1 MSFEQHSTAKVSEA
15 GAPMPVLG
23 PDNAP
28 LKDSKG
34 KPVIV
39 YLRSRDSQSYRAKQ
53 HEMTNAALTRRNKKV
68 TAQQIEAQAVELMVA
83 CGVGW
88 EGIEDSNDKPVK
100 FSPEKFE
107 EYLTKEGF
115 EWFRE
120 QVDEFINNRANFLG
134 K

>member
-1 MSFEQHSTAKVSEA
+1 MSFEKLNTAKVSET
-15 GAPMPVLG
+15 GAPMKVYGPDGTPVL
-23 PDNAP
+23 
-28 LKDSKG
+28 DSKG
-34 KPVIV
+34 KQAVV

-53 HEMTNAALTRRNKKV
+53 HEMTNAALNRRNRKV

-83 CGVGW
+83 CATGW
-88 EGIEDSNDKPVK
+88 EGIEDENDKPVK

-107 EYLTKEGF
+107 EYLTKPGF

-120 QVDEFINNRANFLG
+120 QVDEFINSRANFLG